1 LNSEAPHF
9 SGAAAFNVERPA
21 LGTNLISAFGN
32 PTDRATAIALDNAD
46 SLAKYKSQFHINDP
60 ELCYLDGNS
69 LGRLPKATIQ
79 AVNDFL
85 TGEWGNELVDGWA
98 HWIDEAQAAG
108 NLLGRATLGAA
119 EGQTLVQDT
128 TSVNF
133 YQLCVAAIKAR
144 PGRKTVIID
153 ASNFPTDRYILAGIA
168 ESMGLNLVTLNN
180 DGSGGPGAVEINSD
194 CEMITASELE
204 KHLSD
209 DVALVTL
216 QVIHYRSGS
225 RPDVK
230 GITDLV
236 RSYGGLVVWD
246 ASHAGGAIELK
257 FDEWGVDLA
266 VGCTYKYGNSG
277 PGAPAWLYVS
287 KRIQT
292 QLNAPIQ
299 GWFANDKQFEMGP
312 FFEPADHIRRFQI
325 ASPSIIGARMVQA
338 SYRMIEEAGMPAI
351 ARKAAMGTELLI
363 ALFDAWLAPLGF
375 TLMTP
380 REPEQRGGHI
390 TVGHPD
396 AKKIASAMRSMTN
409 TIPDYRTPDS
419 IRLAMAPLPTSFV
432 EIWDGIDRMRDL
444 VESKRYLEIEDNGSR
459 VT

>member
-1 LNSEAPHF
+1 MKQLAEYGEPT
-9 SGAAAFNVERPA
+9 ERSTA
-21 LGTNLISAFGN
+21 L
-32 PTDRATAIALDNAD
+32 ALDASD
-46 SLAKYKSQFHINDP
+46 PLAKYKQAFQISDP
-60 ELCYLDGNS
+60 DLCYLDGNS
-69 LGRLPKATIQ
+69 LGRMPLASIK

-85 TGEWGNELVDGWA
+85 TQEWGKELVDGWA

-133 YQLCVAAIKAR
+133 YQLCNAAIKAR

-153 ASNFPTDRYILAGIA
+153 SSNFPTDRYILDGIA
-168 ESMGLNLVTLNN
+168 KDLGLKLITLNN
-180 DGSGGPGAVEINSD
+180 DGLGGPGQVDVDAD
-194 CEMITASELE
+194 CELITPEILE
-204 KHLSD
+204 PFLND

-230 GITDLV
+230 AITELV
-236 RSYGGLVVWD
+236 RKHGGLVVWD
-246 ASHAGGAIELK
+246 ASHAGGAIDLQ

-277 PGAPAWLYVS
+277 PGSPAWLYVNKS
-287 KRIQT
+287 IQSQVLPT
-292 QLNAPIQ
+292 IQ

-312 FFEPADHIRRFQI
+312 FFEPAENIRRFQI
-325 ASPSIIGARMVQA
+325 ASPSIMGIRAMQA
-338 SYRMIEEAGMPAI
+338 SYSMIEEAGMKAI
-351 ARKAAMGTELLI
+351 SQKAALGTGLI
-363 ALFDAWLAPLGF
+363 LALYDAWLAPLGF
-375 TLMTP
+375 SLLTP
-380 REPEQRGGHI
+380 RDHNKRGGHI

-396 AKKIASAMRSMTN
+396 AKKIAAAMRSMTN

-419 IRLAMAPLPTSFV
+419 IRLAIAPLPTSYTEVF
-432 EIWDGIDRMRDL
+432 DGLQRMRDL
-444 VESKRYLEIEDNGSR
+444 VASKKYLEIQDNGSR